1 MHHVYSTGSRN
12 IQVTQLFSGPE
23 VATSIERI
31 QKPRHARP
39 TWTQADHLGHPCKGP
54 GARFPNLPR
63 NLAISEVDIAWD
75 FDGYGPIVRACWAH
89 AAPVPPAAACRFVRT
104 DAPHALPDPPSRRWA
119 FPALLALQRAGRAT

>member
-63 NLAISEVDIAWD
+63 NLKISEVDIAWD

-89 AAPVPPAAACRFVRT
+89 AAPVPPAAACRLRC
-104 DAPHALPDPPSRRWA
+104 AH
-119 FPALLALQRAGRAT
+119 